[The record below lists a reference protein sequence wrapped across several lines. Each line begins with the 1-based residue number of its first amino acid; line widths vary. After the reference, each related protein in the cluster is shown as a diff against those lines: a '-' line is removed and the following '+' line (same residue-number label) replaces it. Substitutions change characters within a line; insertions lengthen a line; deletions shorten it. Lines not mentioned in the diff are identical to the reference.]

1 MEKIH
6 KICAASLK
14 YDLVCV
20 KIAWLHLWQV
30 FDAPP
35 SQNAA
40 SLRAKKIE
48 KYFFKD
54 KLKPQLHGIVSHA
67 TIHQCAK
74 FGRNIM
80 KHDLGMVQ
88 TTYFDLKPIDVHA
101 SWTSL

>member
-6 KICAASLK
+6 KIWTASLK

-35 SQNAA
+35 SQNAT

-48 KYFFKD
+48 KYFFND
-54 KLKPQLHGIVSHA
+54 KLTPQLHGIVSH
-67 TIHQCAK
+67 IVLVVC
-74 FGRNIM
+74 
-80 KHDLGMVQ
+80 
-88 TTYFDLKPIDVHA
+88 
-101 SWTSL
+101 

>member
-6 KICAASLK
+6 KIWTTSLK

-40 SLRAKKIE
+40 SLRANKME
-48 KYFFKD
+48 FFLNKM
-54 KLKPQLHGIVSHA
+54 KPQLHGIVSHA

-74 FGRNIM
+74 FGSNIM
-80 KHDLGMVQ
+80 KHALGMVQ
-88 TTYFDLKPIDVHA
+88 TTSFALKPIDVHA